1 MDPERS
7 GQVIS
12 CTFFLMVMKPLTEK
26 QCAELLTSITT
37 LMSEGVVERDFS
49 MASELEE
56 IGVEVEEGEDI
67 PFDLSFGDDTKIKS
81 IW

>member
-1 MDPERS
+1 MDPERN

-12 CTFFLMVMKPLTEK
+12 CTFYLKVMKQLTEK
-26 QCAELLTSITT
+26 QCNELLTNITN
-37 LMSEGVVERDFS
+37 LMSEEVVERDFS